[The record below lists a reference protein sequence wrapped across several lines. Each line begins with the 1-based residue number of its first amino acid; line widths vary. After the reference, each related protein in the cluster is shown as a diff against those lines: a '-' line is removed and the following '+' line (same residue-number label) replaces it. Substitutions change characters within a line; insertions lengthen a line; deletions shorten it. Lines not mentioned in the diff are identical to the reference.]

1 MHRSVRLM
9 GCIAVILFGGFLEAH
24 AQFTIR
30 AAAADPVPGW
40 QKMEAGDHSVWVSP
54 TASLTSADIGHFQ
67 QITDRDGRT
76 AISIFFT
83 DGGARKMRELSVAQ
97 MNKLV
102 AMVLDGKVIFAPR
115 IRAEITKDALITGN
129 GPNGLT
135 PEDVKGLLTALSRK

>member
-9 GCIAVILFGGFLEAH
+9 GCITVILFGGVLEAH

-83 DGGARKMRELSVAQ
+83 CINACIQPLHPDRILVPLVPFVRHHLSGETVFYHGADRWASAPPDRREKTVLSW
-97 MNKLV
+97 
-102 AMVLDGKVIFAPR
+102 
-115 IRAEITKDALITGN
+115 
-129 GPNGLT
+129 
-135 PEDVKGLLTALSRK
+135 